1 MTWEEV
7 VSRMTPEEFAEWI
20 TTGDTEYKKKLFRFK
35 PQPTPSAPT
44 PVQQQAQ
51 TLVSE
56 IQLRLSEDLRQR
68 LAMAD
73 TGRINWSNPGT
84 PQTKEEQEA
93 AAQREAERRERQRH
107 VLR

>member
-1 MTWEEV
+1 MTWEEYV
-7 VSRMTPEEFAEWI
+7 CRMTPEEFAEWI

-35 PQPTPSAPT
+35 PPAAPSAPM
-44 PVQQQAQ
+44 PVQQAQ
-51 TLVSE
+51 SLVSK
-56 IQLRLSEDLRQR
+56 IQQQLAEDLRQR